1 MASEIDL
8 DAREKLIQALAAGA
22 NHSEAARISGYSRKH
37 VKTLVKDPGFM
48 GLVAERREKAGAD
61 FSEAVKVGLAV
72 LIEIAQTGENETA
85 RVSAAK
91 ALVAMAAPKVGPK
104 RADPAQS
111 VPQSGPDPTPDE
123 LQRSLRL
130 LA

>member
-8 DAREKLIQALAAGA
+8 DAREKLIQALASGA
-22 NHSEAARISGYSRKH
+22 NHSEAARVSGYSRKH
-37 VKTLVKDPGFM
+37 VKTLVKDPSFM
-48 GLVAERREKAGAD
+48 GLVAERRESAGVD
-61 FSEAVKVGLAV
+61 VSGAVKVGLAT
-72 LIEIAQTGENETA
+72 LLEIAKSGENETA

-91 ALVAMAAPKVGPK
+91 ALVAMGAPKVGPK
-104 RADPAQS
+104 RAEPAPPES
-111 VPQSGPDPTPDE
+111 PAGPDPTPDE